1 MEPEEKPPTAVLY
14 IVGTP
19 IGNLEDITL
28 RALKTLAAV
37 DWIAAEDTRHT
48 RKLLSRCEIGGKRL
62 ESYHDHN
69 KEART
74 PGLLRRLEQGESVAL
89 VTDAGTPGLSDPGYY
104 LVKRAIEAGIPVVPI
119 PGPSA
124 LTAALSS
131 SGLPTDRFAFE
142 GFLPVKSGRRRKRL
156 EALSREPRTVVLFE
170 SPHRIAKLLSEL
182 KELMGERRVVVA
194 RELTKIHEEF
204 VRGTA
209 REVAE
214 RIAEKKARG
223 EYVVLIA
230 PDKDGGES

>member
-1 MEPEEKPPTAVLY
+1 MEREAKPRAGVLY

-28 RALKTLAAV
+28 RALKTLAEA
-37 DWIAAEDTRHT
+37 DLIAAEDTRRT
-48 RKLLSRCEIGGKRL
+48 RKLLSRCEIAGKRL
-62 ESYHDHN
+62 ESHHDHN

-104 LVKRAIEAGIPVVPI
+104 LVKRAIEAGIDVVPI

-142 GFLPVKSGRRRKRL
+142 GFLPVKSGRRQRRL
-156 EALSREPRTVVLFE
+156 EELSRETRTVVLFE

-182 KELMGERRVVVA
+182 EERMAGRQVVIA

-204 VRGTA
+204 LRGTV

-214 RIAEKKARG
+214 KIGRRKARG

-230 PDKDGGES
+230 PEKNKDD

>member
-1 MEPEEKPPTAVLY
+1 MEREAKPRAGVLY
-14 IVGTP
+14 VVGTP

-28 RALKTLAAV
+28 RALKTLAEV
-37 DWIAAEDTRHT
+37 DLIAAEDTRRT
-48 RKLLSRCEIGGKRL
+48 RKLLSRCEIVGKRL
-62 ESYHDHN
+62 ESHHDHN

-74 PGLLRRLEQGESVAL
+74 HGLLRRLEQGESVAL

-104 LVKRAIEAGIPVVPI
+104 LVKRAIEAGIAVVPI

-142 GFLPVKSGRRRKRL
+142 GFLPVKSGRRQRRL
-156 EALSREPRTVVLFE
+156 EALSRETRTVVLFE
-170 SPHRIAKLLSEL
+170 SPHRITKLLSEL
-182 KELMGERRVVVA
+182 EERMAGRQVVVA

-204 VRGTA
+204 LRGTV
-209 REVAE
+209 REVTE
-214 RIAEKKARG
+214 RIGGSKARG

-230 PDKDGGES
+230 PDKDGDD

>member
-1 MEPEEKPPTAVLY
+1 MLY
-14 IVGTP
+14 LIATP
-19 IGNLEDITL
+19 IGNLEDVTL
-28 RALKTLAAV
+28 RALRLLREVTL
-37 DWIAAEDTRHT
+37 IAAEDTRHT
-48 RKLLSRCEIGGKRL
+48 AKLLRHYGIQTPTTSFHEHNEKKKGPQLIARL
-62 ESYHDHN
+62 
-69 KEART
+69 K
-74 PGLLRRLEQGESVAL
+74 QGDTLAL

-104 LVKRAIEAGIPVVPI
+104 LVKRAIEAGIDVVPI

-142 GFLPVKSGRRRKRL
+142 GFLPVKSGRRQRRL
-156 EALSREPRTVVLFE
+156 EELSRETRTVVLFE

-182 KELMGERRVVVA
+182 EERMAGRQVVIA

-204 VRGTA
+204 LRGTV

-214 RIAEKKARG
+214 KIGRRKARG

-230 PDKDGGES
+230 PEKNRDD

>member
-1 MEPEEKPPTAVLY
+1 MEREAKPRAGVLY
-14 IVGTP
+14 VVGTP

-28 RALKTLAAV
+28 RALKTLAEV
-37 DWIAAEDTRHT
+37 DLIAAEDTRRT
-48 RKLLSRCEIGGKRL
+48 RKLLSRCEIVGKRL

-104 LVKRAIEAGIPVVPI
+104 LVKRAIEAGIAVVPI

-131 SGLPTDRFAFE
+131 SGLPTDRFVFE
-142 GFLPVKSGRRRKRL
+142 GFLPVKSGRRQRRL
-156 EALSREPRTVVLFE
+156 EALSRETRTVVLFE

-182 KELMGERRVVVA
+182 EERMAGRQVVVA

-204 VRGTA
+204 LRGTV
-209 REVAE
+209 REVTE
-214 RIAEKKARG
+214 RIGGSKARG

-230 PDKDGGES
+230 PDKDGDD

>member
-1 MEPEEKPPTAVLY
+1 MEREANPRTGVLY

-28 RALKTLAAV
+28 RALKTLAEV
-37 DWIAAEDTRHT
+37 DLIAAEDTRRT
-48 RKLLSRCEIGGKRL
+48 RKLLSRREIVGKRL

-104 LVKRAIEAGIPVVPI
+104 LVKRAIEAGIDVVPI

-142 GFLPVKSGRRRKRL
+142 GFLPVKSGRRQRRL
-156 EALSREPRTVVLFE
+156 EELSRETRTVVLFE

-182 KELMGERRVVVA
+182 EERMAGRQVVIA

-204 VRGTA
+204 LRGTV
-209 REVAE
+209 REVIE
-214 RIAEKKARG
+214 RIGGKKARG

-230 PDKDGGES
+230 PDKDGGD

>member
-1 MEPEEKPPTAVLY
+1 MEREPNPRAGVLY
-14 IVGTP
+14 VVGTP

-28 RALKTLAAV
+28 RALKTLAEA
-37 DWIAAEDTRHT
+37 DLIAAEDTRRT
-48 RKLLSRCEIGGKRL
+48 RKLLSRREIVGKRL

-74 PGLLRRLEQGESVAL
+74 PSLLRRLEQGESVAL

-104 LVKRAIEAGIPVVPI
+104 LVKRAIEAGIAVVPI

-142 GFLPVKSGRRRKRL
+142 GFLPVKSGRRQRRL
-156 EALSREPRTVVLFE
+156 DALSREPRTVVLFE
-170 SPHRIAKLLSEL
+170 SPHRITKLLSEL
-182 KELMGERRVVVA
+182 EERMAGRQVVIA

-204 VRGTA
+204 LRGTV
-209 REVAE
+209 REVTE
-214 RIAEKKARG
+214 RIGRRKARG

-230 PDKDGGES
+230 PDKDGGD

>member
-1 MEPEEKPPTAVLY
+1 MEREAKPRAGVLY

-28 RALKTLAAV
+28 RALKTLAEA
-37 DWIAAEDTRHT
+37 DLIAAEDTRRT
-48 RKLLSRCEIGGKRL
+48 RKLLSRRGIAGKRL
-62 ESYHDHN
+62 ESHHDHN

-104 LVKRAIEAGIPVVPI
+104 LVKRAIEAGIDVVPI

-142 GFLPVKSGRRRKRL
+142 GFLPVKSGRRQRRL
-156 EALSREPRTVVLFE
+156 EALSRETRTVVLFE
-170 SPHRIAKLLSEL
+170 SPHRITKLLSEL
-182 KELMGERRVVVA
+182 EERMAGRQVVIA

-204 VRGTA
+204 LRGTV

-214 RIAEKKARG
+214 QIGRRKARG

-230 PDKDGGES
+230 PEKNRDD

>member
-1 MEPEEKPPTAVLY
+1 MEREAKPRAGVLY
-14 IVGTP
+14 VVGTP

-28 RALKTLAAV
+28 RALKTLAGV
-37 DWIAAEDTRHT
+37 DLIAAEDTRRT
-48 RKLLSRCEIGGKRL
+48 RKLLSRCEIVGKRL
-62 ESYHDHN
+62 ESHHDHN

-74 PGLLRRLEQGESVAL
+74 HGLLRRLEQGESVAL

-104 LVKRAIEAGIPVVPI
+104 LVKRAIEAGIAVVPI

-142 GFLPVKSGRRRKRL
+142 GFLPVKSGRRQRRL
-156 EALSREPRTVVLFE
+156 EALSRETRTVVLFE
-170 SPHRIAKLLSEL
+170 SPHRITKLLSEL
-182 KELMGERRVVVA
+182 EERMAGRQVVVA

-204 VRGTA
+204 LRGTV
-209 REVAE
+209 REVTE
-214 RIAEKKARG
+214 RIGRKKARG

-230 PDKDGGES
+230 PDKDGGD

>member
-1 MEPEEKPPTAVLY
+1 MEREANPRTGVLY

-28 RALKTLAAV
+28 RALKTLAEV
-37 DWIAAEDTRHT
+37 DLIAAEDTRRT
-48 RKLLSRCEIGGKRL
+48 RKLLSRREIVGKRL

-104 LVKRAIEAGIPVVPI
+104 LVKRAIEAGIAVVPI

-142 GFLPVKSGRRRKRL
+142 GFLPVKSGRRQRRL
-156 EALSREPRTVVLFE
+156 EVLSRETRTVVLFE
-170 SPHRIAKLLSEL
+170 SPHRITKLLSEL
-182 KELMGERRVVVA
+182 EERMAGRQVVIA

-204 VRGTA
+204 LRGTV
-209 REVAE
+209 REVIE
-214 RIAEKKARG
+214 RIGGKKARG

-230 PDKDGGES
+230 PDKDGGD

>member
-1 MEPEEKPPTAVLY
+1 MEREAKPRAGVLY

-28 RALKTLAAV
+28 RALKTLAEA
-37 DWIAAEDTRHT
+37 DLIAAEDTRRT
-48 RKLLSRCEIGGKRL
+48 RKLLSRCEIAGKRL
-62 ESYHDHN
+62 ESHHDHN
-69 KEART
+69 KGART

-104 LVKRAIEAGIPVVPI
+104 LVKRAIEAGIDVVPI

-142 GFLPVKSGRRRKRL
+142 GFLPVKSGRRQRRL
-156 EALSREPRTVVLFE
+156 EELSRETRTVVLFE

-182 KELMGERRVVVA
+182 EERMAGRQVVIA

-204 VRGTA
+204 LRGTV

-214 RIAEKKARG
+214 KIGRRKARG

-230 PDKDGGES
+230 PEKNRDD

>member
-1 MEPEEKPPTAVLY
+1 MEREAKPRAGVLY

-28 RALKTLAAV
+28 RALKTLAEA
-37 DWIAAEDTRHT
+37 DLIAAEDTRRT
-48 RKLLSRCEIGGKRL
+48 RKLLSRCEIAGKRL
-62 ESYHDHN
+62 ESHHDHN

-104 LVKRAIEAGIPVVPI
+104 LVKRAIEAGIDVVPI

-142 GFLPVKSGRRRKRL
+142 GFLPVKSGRRQRRL
-156 EALSREPRTVVLFE
+156 EELSRETRTVVLFE
-170 SPHRIAKLLSEL
+170 APHRIAKLLSEL
-182 KELMGERRVVVA
+182 EERMAGRQVVIA

-204 VRGTA
+204 LRGTV

-214 RIAEKKARG
+214 KIGRRKARG

-230 PDKDGGES
+230 PEKNRDD

>member
-1 MEPEEKPPTAVLY
+1 MEREPNPRAGVLY
-14 IVGTP
+14 VVGTP

-28 RALKTLAAV
+28 RALKPRAEADL
-37 DWIAAEDTRHT
+37 IAAEDTRRT
-48 RKLLSRCEIGGKRL
+48 RKLLSRREIVGKRL

-74 PGLLRRLEQGESVAL
+74 PSLLRRLEQGESVAL

-104 LVKRAIEAGIPVVPI
+104 LVKRAIEAGIAVVPI

-142 GFLPVKSGRRRKRL
+142 GFLPVKSGRRQRRL
-156 EALSREPRTVVLFE
+156 EALSRETRTVVLFE
-170 SPHRIAKLLSEL
+170 SPHRITKLLSEL
-182 KELMGERRVVVA
+182 EERMAGRQVVIA

-204 VRGTA
+204 LRGTV
-209 REVAE
+209 REVTE
-214 RIAEKKARG
+214 RIGRRKARG

-230 PDKDGGES
+230 PDKDGGD

>member
-1 MEPEEKPPTAVLY
+1 MEREPNPRAGVLY
-14 IVGTP
+14 VVGTP

-28 RALKTLAAV
+28 RALKTLAEA
-37 DWIAAEDTRHT
+37 DLIAAEDTRRT
-48 RKLLSRCEIGGKRL
+48 RKLLSRREIVGKRL

-74 PGLLRRLEQGESVAL
+74 PSLLRRLEQGESVAL

-104 LVKRAIEAGIPVVPI
+104 LVKRAIEAGIAVVPI

-142 GFLPVKSGRRRKRL
+142 GFLPVKSGRRQRRL
-156 EALSREPRTVVLFE
+156 EALSRETRTVVLFE
-170 SPHRIAKLLSEL
+170 SPHRITKLLSEL
-182 KELMGERRVVVA
+182 EERMAGRQVVIA

-204 VRGTA
+204 LRGTV
-209 REVAE
+209 REVTE
-214 RIAEKKARG
+214 RIGRRKARG

-230 PDKDGGES
+230 PDKDGGD